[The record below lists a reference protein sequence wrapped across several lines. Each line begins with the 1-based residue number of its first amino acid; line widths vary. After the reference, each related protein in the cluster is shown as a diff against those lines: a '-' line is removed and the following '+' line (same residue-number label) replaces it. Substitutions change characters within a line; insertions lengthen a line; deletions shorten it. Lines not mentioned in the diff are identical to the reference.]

1 MNSQGKD
8 VAAPKPVFRRALI
21 LEDLTQAADWLKE
34 SLRRAFP
41 GIEVDRAATRK
52 QARELLRDNRYQL
65 ALIDLALPD
74 GSGLDIITIARS
86 MDPPVYVVITTVFD
100 DPAHVF
106 PALRMGAQGYLLKDN
121 DQDEIVRS
129 LRAIV
134 QGHPPLS
141 PAIATAVLGYFS
153 AADAAKA
160 NLIAE
165 LTEREREVLAAV
177 AKGFTVSAAA
187 KQLGITHNTA
197 ATYVKRIYSKLNVST
212 RAQATLLAAQ
222 FGIVSS
228 D

>member
-1 MNSQGKD
+1 MDAQDKD
-8 VAAPKPVFRRALI
+8 ISSAKPIFRRALV
-21 LEDLTQAADWLKE
+21 LEDLKQAADWLAKA
-34 SLRRAFP
+34 LRRAYP
-41 GIEVDRAATRK
+41 DIEIDYATTRK
-52 QARELLRDNRYQL
+52 EARDCLRDNRYQL

-86 MDPPVYVVITTVFD
+86 IDPPVYVVVTTVFD

-106 PALRMGAQGYLLKDN
+106 PALRVGAQGYLLKDG
-121 DQDEIVRS
+121 DVDEIVRS
-129 LRAIV
+129 LQAIV

-141 PAIATAVLGYFS
+141 SAIATAVLGYFS
-153 AADAAKA
+153 VADAAKA

-177 AKGFTVSAAA
+177 AQGLTVSAAA
-187 KQLGITHNTA
+187 QRLGITHNTA

-222 FGIVSS
+222 FGLASAE
-228 D
+228 